1 MKRLLTITI
10 LFFALTLSAK
20 PRVTGGLSWGYIPQV
35 YRSYSCAYYSGRD
48 GYRINDSREGMR
60 YVRNSYVLLDGGV
73 DFLKH
78 FSVHL
83 QTGLRGVDVDYVVM
97 PMNAD
102 FRFFL
107 KGYDRSGLFI
117 GGMAGAALHKWSF
130 DDGIFNAGLSLGY
143 REQLYRELSVDF
155 AFKIEGVN
163 CHPLPVDKYEG
174 VISRPQVLFSNTN
187 YLFVGFGV
195 GINF

>member
-1 MKRLLTITI
+1 MKRLITITF

-20 PRVTGGLSWGYIPQV
+20 PRVTGGLSWGYLPQV

-83 QTGLRGVDVDYVVM
+83 QTGFRGVDVDYVVV
-97 PMNAD
+97 PMNVD
-102 FRFFL
+102 FKFFL

-117 GGMAGAALHKWSF
+117 GGMAGAALRCSGRYDRVSGKRA
-130 DDGIFNAGLSLGY
+130 GAGTAAFNGDHGFYLQDRGCKLSPSA
-143 REQLYRELSVDF
+143 RRQ
-155 AFKIEGVN
+155 I
-163 CHPLPVDKYEG
+163 
-174 VISRPQVLFSNTN
+174 
-187 YLFVGFGV
+187 
-195 GINF
+195 

>member
-1 MKRLLTITI
+1 MKRLLAITF

-20 PRVTGGLSWGYIPQV
+20 PRVTGGLSWGYLPQV

-83 QTGLRGVDVDYVVM
+83 QTGFRGVDVDYVIM
-97 PMNAD
+97 PMNVD

-130 DDGIFNAGLSLGY
+130 DDGIFNAGLSL
-143 REQLYRELSVDF
+143 
-155 AFKIEGVN
+155 EGIN

-187 YLFVGFGV
+187 YLFVGLGI